1 MTVRETADIL
11 HFEILTGGGA
21 LDRPIQ
27 SVYSCDLLSFV
38 MGRAPAD
45 SAWATVMGNVNAM
58 AVAVLADVA
67 CVVLAE
73 GAATMSAPRPNR
85 TISPYC
91 AAAIRY
97 LKRVLRS
104 ILCSI
109 ADGGP
114 PAAEKGGKRPCV
126 LCFMIC
132 IFTRVCRPA
141 AIRI

>member
-73 GAATMSAPRPNR
+73 GAALDDDARAKAEQND
-85 TISPYC
+85 I
-91 AAAIRY
+91 A
-97 LKRVLRS
+97 VLRS
-104 ILCSI
+104 SDPVFETCLASYTLLN
-109 ADGGP
+109 
-114 PAAEKGGKRPCV
+114 R
-126 LCFMIC
+126 
-132 IFTRVCRPA
+132 
-141 AIRI
+141 

>member
-73 GAATMSAPRPNR
+73 GAALDDDAKSKAEMNDIAVLWSEKPVFDAALDIHTRMSGA
-85 TISPYC
+85 
-91 AAAIRY
+91 
-97 LKRVLRS
+97 
-104 ILCSI
+104 
-109 ADGGP
+109 
-114 PAAEKGGKRPCV
+114 
-126 LCFMIC
+126 
-132 IFTRVCRPA
+132 
-141 AIRI
+141 